1 MAANTFDTIA
11 TGAVSL
17 TAITA
22 APQVAEITAQAVNL
36 PITDILQIFIQVVTG
51 VATLYKL
58 FFHKPKNKNTE
69 ENV

>member
-1 MAANTFDTIA
+1 MANMADTIA

-17 TAITA
+17 TAISV
-22 APQVAEITAQAVNL
+22 APQVAEITANAVQL
-36 PITDILQIFIQVVTG
+36 PITDILQIFMQVVTG

-58 FFHKPKNKNTE
+58 FFHKPKVKNE

>member
-1 MAANTFDTIA
+1 MANTVDTIA

-17 TAITA
+17 TAISV
-22 APQVAEITAQAVNL
+22 APQIAEVTAQAVNL
-36 PITDILQIFIQVVTG
+36 PITEVFSIFMQVITG

-58 FFHKPKNKNTE
+58 FFFKPKTKKE

>member
-1 MAANTFDTIA
+1 MANTVDTIA

-17 TAITA
+17 TAISVAPHIAEATA
-22 APQVAEITAQAVNL
+22 TVANVPANETITLVM
-36 PITDILQIFIQVVTG
+36 QIIMS

-58 FFHKPKNKNTE
+58 FFFKSKNKND